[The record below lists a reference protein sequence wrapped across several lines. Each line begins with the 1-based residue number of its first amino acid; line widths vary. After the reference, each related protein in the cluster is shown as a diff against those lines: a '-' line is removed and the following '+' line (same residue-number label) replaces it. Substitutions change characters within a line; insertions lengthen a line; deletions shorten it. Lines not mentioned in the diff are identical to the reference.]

1 MRTVLA
7 LAAMAAVGRTAKGV
21 TKQTKT
27 ELEEWREASAEVVV
41 TYGLPRTATT
51 LQNFAVRAFLCAA
64 KAEKATSK
72 KTHTLELLQAHAK
85 EFPGWRRFATESSF
99 EHPGMSKADPRRFG
113 DLFGDGAHDEGGP
126 PPGAW
131 NQTARQL
138 ERLWKIPVGS
148 LSYVQLTATVGIRDW
163 KIVEDYRP
171 FFDIT
176 DDEFSDVVQYVRAW
190 DVLRRC
196 CGPQMSADY
205 RARLYNDTR
214 YVPHRGPGS
223 VDYDSCEMYDLDV
236 VEKLLVGNPLFRRCP
251 ELQTVEYRP
260 PKSRKTW
267 TTLNGTFCRTY
278 ERAAVEARAQ
288 FNDRLWQLP
297 STGRGGR
304 AADRRG
310 PRPRKDRGG
319 APAGV

>member
-1 MRTVLA
+1 M
-7 LAAMAAVGRTAKGV
+7 
-21 TKQTKT
+21 
-27 ELEEWREASAEVVV
+27 

-223 VDYDSCEMYDLDV
+223 VDYDSCEMYDVDAI
-236 VEKLLVGNPLFRRCP
+236 ERELVGLRLFKQCE
-251 ELQTVEYRP
+251 ELRTP
-260 PKSRKTW
+260 GS
-267 TTLNGTFCRTY
+267 TLQEGVAWAALDGTFCSRYKEAAIKTGAGFN
-278 ERAAVEARAQ
+278 ENPWQMMGRKKHRAAGS
-288 FNDRLWQLP
+288 P
-297 STGRGGR
+297 
-304 AADRRG
+304 
-310 PRPRKDRGG
+310 P
-319 APAGV
+319 